1 MSTEN
6 ARSERLNMRL
16 TPEALATIREAAS
29 AQQQD
34 VSAFVL
40 GAAMER
46 AREVLLRDRVIK
58 LTPREVD
65 QVEAALNEDATVI
78 PELAAAITA
87 ARRDMKRLGVKEL
100 ASR

>member
-1 MSTEN
+1 MPAEST
-6 ARSERLNMRL
+6 RSERLNMRL
-16 TPEALATIREAAS
+16 SPEALATIREAAS

-46 AREVLLRDRVIK
+46 SREVLLRDRVIK

-65 QVEAALNEDATVI
+65 QVEAALNEEATVI
-78 PELAAAITA
+78 PELAAAIAA

-100 ASR
+100 ASH

>member
-1 MSTEN
+1 
-6 ARSERLNMRL
+6 MRL
-16 TPEALATIREAAS
+16 SPEALATIREAAS

-65 QVEAALNEDATVI
+65 QVEAALNEEPTVI
-78 PELAAAITA
+78 PELAAAIAA
-87 ARRDMKRLGVKEL
+87 ARRDMTQFGVKEL
-100 ASR
+100 ASH

>member
-1 MSTEN
+1 
-6 ARSERLNMRL
+6 MRL
-16 TPEALATIREAAS
+16 SPEALATIREAAS

-58 LTPREVD
+58 LTPREAD

-78 PELAAAITA
+78 PELAAAIAA
-87 ARRDMKRLGVKEL
+87 ARRDVKRLGVKEL

>member
-1 MSTEN
+1 MPTEN
-6 ARSERLNMRL
+6 TRSERLNMRL
-16 TPEALATIREAAS
+16 SPEALATIREAAS

-65 QVEAALNEDATVI
+65 QVEAALNEEATVV
-78 PELAAAITA
+78 PELAAAIAA

-100 ASR
+100 ASH